1 MFPNLRR
8 SIAAADALVGRVLP
22 ALIASLAI
30 GLMLAASDAAA
41 GATSDADRIS
51 AVAVAPRL
59 ADRIQRDGTAAVIVQ
74 LRLPGPGFVPEGR
87 LPGRAEVALQRREIA
102 ARGDQVL
109 ALLKGTHHRVHRR
122 FQTVP
127 FLALE
132 IGPDALT
139 RLQSAPVVARVVED
153 VVARASLAESV
164 PRIGADKLW
173 AQGFDGSGT
182 VIAVLDTGVDSTHPF
197 LANKVLEE
205 ACYSSTVG
213 QRSTTLCPNGQEEQ
227 LGPGAGVNCSLSGC
241 EHGTHVAGIAA
252 GNGATAGKTFSG
264 VAKGADLMAVQVF
277 SRFNNFSDCGFL
289 APCIG
294 AWSSDI
300 IAGLERVYL
309 LRDQYQFAAA
319 NLSLGEG
326 LFSSNCD
333 QEPYKPAIDN
343 LRSVGIASVA
353 ASGNNGSTT
362 SLTAPA
368 CISSAVSVGS
378 TSDADTVSYFS
389 NTSSFLSLLAPG
401 ESITSSVPGGG
412 YDTFDGTSMAAPHVA
427 GAFGVLRQGAA
438 GATVTEILA
447 ALQQTG
453 LPIADTRPG
462 GTVTKPRIQVN
473 RALPVLLPGRP
484 FIDGVTPDRASPGQT
499 VSVKVAGSNFQ
510 PGAQVGFGADI
521 AVSGVSVDSSSQISA
536 TLAVAAGAALGKR
549 DVTVTNPDGQAGV
562 LSGGFTLSPPPP
574 TLTLAYLGKLRDR
587 VGKGNSAVSPDGAL
601 DGTFT
606 LKLETGSGA
615 RTLTQLQLRR
625 TDGAGGWDTIPST
638 TQWVLGA
645 AAGLDAPLAN
655 TSTGSLTLALSEG
668 QTTDLFAADL
678 SPTLFVAGKTF
689 RITANFSDGTT
700 ATADTTLG

>member
-1 MFPNLRR
+1 
-8 SIAAADALVGRVLP
+8 VLL

-30 GLMLAASDAAA
+30 GLVVAASGAA
-41 GATSDADRIS
+41 GGAKAE
-51 AVAVAPRL
+51 AVDGNAVSVAPRL
-59 ADRIQRDGTAAVIVQ
+59 ADRIERDGTAAVIVE
-74 LRLPGPGFVPEGR
+74 LRLPGRGFVPEGR
-87 LPGRAEVALQRREIA
+87 LPGRAEVALQRREIT
-102 ARGDQVL
+102 ARGGQVL
-109 ALLKGTHHRVHRR
+109 GLLQGANHRVHRR

-132 IGPDALT
+132 IGPDALA
-139 RLQSAPVVARVVED
+139 RLQSAPVVSRVLED
-153 VVARASLAESV
+153 GIARASLAESV
-164 PRIGADKLW
+164 PRIGADRLW

-197 LANKVLEE
+197 LANKVVEE
-205 ACYSSTVG
+205 ACYSSTVAR
-213 QRSTTLCPNGQEEQ
+213 RSSTLCPNGQEEQ
-227 LGPGAGVNCSLSGC
+227 LGAGAGVNCSLPSC

-264 VAKGADLMAVQVF
+264 VAKGADLMAIQVF
-277 SRFNNFSDCGFL
+277 SQFNSFSDCGFL

-294 AWSSDI
+294 AWSSDV

-309 LRDQYQFAAA
+309 LRDQHEFASA

-333 QEPYKPAIDN
+333 EQPYKPAIDN

-353 ASGNNGSTT
+353 AAGNDGSTT

-427 GAFGVLRQGAA
+427 GAFAILRQGAA
-438 GATVTEILA
+438 GATVTAMLA

-473 RALPVLLPGRP
+473 RALPVLLPERP
-484 FIDGVTPDRASPGQT
+484 FIDGVTPDRASPGQS
-499 VSVKVAGSNFQ
+499 VAVKVAGSNFQ
-510 PGAQVGFGADI
+510 SGAQVGFGADI

-536 TLAVAAGAALGKR
+536 TLTLAAGAALGKR
-549 DVTVTNPDGQAGV
+549 DVTVTNPGGQAGV
-562 LSGGFTLSPPPP
+562 LSGGFTVSPPPP

-587 VGKGNSAVSPDGAL
+587 VGKGTSAVSPDGTL

-606 LKLETGSGA
+606 LKLEAGSGS
-615 RTLTQLQLRR
+615 RTLTQLELRR
-625 TDGAGGWDTIPST
+625 SDGYGSWDTIPATSY
-638 TQWVLGA
+638 WVLGA
-645 AAGLDAPLAN
+645 ATGLDAPLAN
-655 TSTGSLTLALSEG
+655 SSTGTLTLALSES
-668 QTTDLFAADL
+668 QTIDLFANDT
-678 SPTLFVAGKTF
+678 SPTPFAAGKTF
-689 RITANFSDGTT
+689 RITASFSDGSIATT
-700 ATADTTLG
+700 DTTLG